1 MKGGVSHRP
10 TSIPP
15 PPVDFAALVRADVDT
30 EDYEVGAVIITQG
43 EPGDRMYV
51 LLEGT
56 VTVSCDGR
64 DIATLGPGN
73 IFGEMCIINEE
84 ARSATV
90 RARTAARVV
99 AITRKRF
106 LFLTQQTPY
115 FALHV
120 MQLLSDR
127 IRRMN
132 RLT

>member
-1 MKGGVSHRP
+1 MQTP
-10 TSIPP
+10 TSVPP
-15 PPVDFAALVRADVDT
+15 PPVDFSALVRADADT
-30 EDYEVGAVIITQG
+30 ETYEPEAVIISQG
-43 EPGDRMYV
+43 EPGDRMYI

-56 VTVSCDGR
+56 VIVSSDGR

-73 IFGEMCIINEE
+73 LFGEMCVINEE

-90 RARTAARVV
+90 RARSAVRVV

-132 RLT
+132 SLT

>member
-1 MKGGVSHRP
+1 
-10 TSIPP
+10 
-15 PPVDFAALVRADVDT
+15 LLRADADAENYQPGDVIVT
-30 EDYEVGAVIITQG
+30 EG
-43 EPGDRMYV
+43 EPGDRMYI

-56 VTVSCDGR
+56 VVVSVEGR
-64 DIATLGPGN
+64 DIINLGPGN
-73 IFGEMCIINEE
+73 IFGEMSVINEE

-90 RARTAARVV
+90 RARDAVRVV

-132 RLT
+132 RFT